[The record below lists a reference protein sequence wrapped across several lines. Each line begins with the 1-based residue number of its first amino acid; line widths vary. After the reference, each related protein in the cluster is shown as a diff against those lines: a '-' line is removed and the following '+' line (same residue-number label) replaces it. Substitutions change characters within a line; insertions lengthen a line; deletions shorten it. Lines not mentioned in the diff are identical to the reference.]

1 LGPPIVDFVGFFTGM
16 KQGKLK
22 DNVPQSPEEWLEYQ
36 EHRERW
42 TPEMRK
48 VLDKFIKDA
57 FPVSPEDK
65 ESSKKPTLSYRKH
78 G

>member
-1 LGPPIVDFVGFFTGM
+1 M

-22 DNVPQSPEEWLEYQ
+22 NNVSQSPEEWLEYQ
-36 EHRERW
+36 DHRERW
-42 TPEMRK
+42 SAEMQK
-48 VLDKFIKDA
+48 ILDKRIKDA

-65 ESSKKPTLSYRKH
+65 ESSEQPISNGRKH

>member
-1 LGPPIVDFVGFFTGM
+1 LGPPTVDFIGFFTGM

-22 DNVPQSPEEWLEYQ
+22 DNVPQSPDEWLEYQ

-42 TPEMRK
+42 TPEMQK
-48 VLDKFIKDA
+48 VLDKFIKDT
-57 FPVSPEDK
+57 FPVAPEDE
-65 ESSKKPTLSYRKH
+65 ESSKKSISNGRKH